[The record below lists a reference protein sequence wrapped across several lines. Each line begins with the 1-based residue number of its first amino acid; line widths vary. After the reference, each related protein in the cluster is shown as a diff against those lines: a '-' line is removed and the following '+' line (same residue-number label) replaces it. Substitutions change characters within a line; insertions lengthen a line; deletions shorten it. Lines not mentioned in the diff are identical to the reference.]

1 MRKNLAPL
9 LAAFIM
15 FTLFSCSSDDLAHD
29 EMGIN
34 TADLTLKLNRSSSP
48 CEKNLLGMVSNSKLS
63 IDCLSDLGGQ
73 TINMPKGV
81 ALNFDGGSLANGT
94 LNFNGGTID
103 GRLLSRGLK
112 ITGNVQLANNTYEFE
127 PSQWGIVQGWTNK
140 GNAKNNKEAI
150 MEAINQVKD
159 LGGNTLEIKEMDAY
173 LYVGN
178 EYNNP
183 NWYSAEEGVS
193 IPSNFTLK
201 MSNDTHLRVYPNNSE
216 RYALI
221 GMRGVTN
228 ATVEGGHLHGDRD
241 THSYNGGSHEWGIL
255 FEIEG
260 AQNSTVR
267 NVSMSEAAGD
277 GMTIHSLKFT
287 WEPDYRPAKNVTVDN
302 CTFDTNRRNNL
313 SITDGQDLIIENST
327 FKNAGVDTNKSK
339 GTNPRFAIDVEAHRQ
354 RENGE
359 IKYYE
364 KVDGLIIRNNT
375 ESGSAR
381 GGFLVSIGDNVTIEN
396 NNVSTSISYRYAK
409 GTIIRNNTLR
419 SPKKG
424 TGTALRGGM
433 AGTETISN
441 NKIYG
446 NKVYDFAMGILLYGK
461 DHQIYDNTLT
471 NCDESIFVKDIKNSK
486 INNNHI
492 KSNRNGSRGIFA
504 HFTTIENCEFVN
516 NDIDVLGSPFNF
528 TYVNRTSNE
537 KNFNVL
543 IKDNSFNSAWYYSQI
558 LNAHNLKFENNDIG
572 TSVKIQDAG
581 NLSFTRN
588 EINGSSDN
596 YPTLHFKGNSQN
608 VDIFYNTIIAHR
620 TDKGTVEDS
629 SQDKNEISEG
639 GNTWRYMNK

>member
-1 MRKNLAPL
+1 MRKNLTPL
-9 LAAFIM
+9 LAAFLM
-15 FTLFSCSSDDLAHD
+15 FILFSCASDDLAQD
-29 EMGIN
+29 EMSIE
-34 TADLTLKLNRSSSP
+34 TADLALKLDRSSSP
-48 CEKNLLGMVSNSKLS
+48 CGKNLLTMVSNSKLS

-81 ALNFDGGSLANGT
+81 ALDFNGGSLANGT

-112 ITGNVQLANNTYEFE
+112 ITGDVQLANKTLEFE
-127 PSQWGIVQGWTNK
+127 PSQWGIVQGWTNRK
-140 GNAKNNKEAI
+140 NAKENKLAIREAI
-150 MEAINQVKD
+150 DQVQA
-159 LGGNTLEIKEMDAY
+159 LGGNKLEIGTMDAY
-173 LYVGN
+173 FLVGN
-178 EYNNP
+178 DENKP
-183 NWYSAEEGVS
+183 NWYSAEEGIS

-201 MSNDTHLRVYPNNSE
+201 MNDNTHLRVYPNNYE
-216 RYALI
+216 RYALV

-228 ATVEGGHLHGDRD
+228 AKVEGGHLHGDRD
-241 THSYNGGSHEWGIL
+241 NHSYGGGSHEWGIL

-287 WEPDYRPAKNVTVDN
+287 FQSDYRPAKNIVVDG
-302 CTFDTNRRNNL
+302 CVFDKNRRNNL
-313 SITDGQDLIIENST
+313 SITDGQNLVVENSD

-339 GTNPRFAIDVEAHRQ
+339 GTNPRFAIDVEAHRE

-364 KVDGLIIRNNT
+364 LVDGLIIRNNT

-409 GTIIRNNTLR
+409 GTIIRNNILR

-424 TGTALRGGM
+424 SGTALRGGM

-446 NKVYDFAMGILLYGK
+446 NKVYDFNQGVLLYGK
-461 DHQIYDNTLT
+461 DHTVYNNTLI
-471 NCDESIFVKDIKNSK
+471 NCREAIFVKDIKNSK
-486 INNNHI
+486 INNNYI
-492 KSNRNGSRGIFA
+492 KSDINGSRGIFA
-504 HFTTIENCEFVN
+504 HFTTIENSEFVS
-516 NDIDVLGSPFNF
+516 NDVDVLGSPFNF
-528 TYVNRTSNE
+528 TYVNRTSKEN
-537 KNFNVL
+537 NFNVL
-543 IKDNSFNSAWYYSQI
+543 VKDNSFTSAWYYSQI
-558 LNAHNLKFENNDIG
+558 LNAHNIKFENNEIG
-572 TSVKIQDAG
+572 TSLKIQDAG
-581 NLSFTRN
+581 NLTFIKN
-588 EINGSSDN
+588 EIDGSSDN
-596 YPTLHFKGNSQN
+596 YPTLHFKGNSEN

-629 SQDKNEISEG
+629 SQHKNEISEG
-639 GNTWRYMNK
+639 GNTWKYINK

>member
-15 FTLFSCSSDDLAHD
+15 FTLFSCSSDDLAND
-29 EMGIN
+29 EMGIE

-81 ALNFDGGSLANGT
+81 TLDFDGGSLSNGT

-112 ITGNVQLANNTYEFE
+112 ITGNVQLANNTLEFE

-201 MSNDTHLRVYPNNSE
+201 MSNETHLRVYPNNSE

-228 ATVEGGHLHGDRD
+228 AKVEGGHLHGDRD
-241 THSYNGGSHEWGIL
+241 THSYSGGSHEWGIL

-287 WEPDYRPAKNVTVDN
+287 WEPDYRPAKNVTIDG

-313 SITDGQDLIIENST
+313 SITDGQDLIVENSI
-327 FKNAGVDTNKSK
+327 FKNAGVDTKKSK
-339 GTNPRFAIDVEAHRQ
+339 GTNPRFAIDVEAHRD
-354 RENGE
+354 RVNGQ

-364 KVDGLIIRNNT
+364 KVDGLIIRNNV
-375 ESGSAR
+375 ESGSER
-381 GGFLVSIGDNVTIEN
+381 GGFLVSIGDNVTLEGN
-396 NNVSTSISYRYAK
+396 TMEQSISYKYAN
-409 GTIIRNNTLR
+409 GTIIRNNTFKAK
-419 SPKKG
+419 KKG
-424 TGTALRGGM
+424 TLNAIRGGIS
-433 AGTETISN
+433 GTKTISN

-446 NKVYDFAMGILLYGK
+446 NKMNGYDLGIILYGRENIVYDNDIIDCNEA
-461 DHQIYDNTLT
+461 
-471 NCDESIFVKDIKNSK
+471 IFVKDIKFNK
-486 INNNHI
+486 INNNYI
-492 KSNRNGSRGIFA
+492 KSDLNGSRGIFA
-504 HFTTIENCEFVN
+504 HFTTIEDSEFVS

-528 TYVNRTSNE
+528 TYVNRTSKERDYNI
-537 KNFNVL
+537 L
-543 IKDNSFNSAWYYSQI
+543 IKDNSFYSAWYYSQI
-558 LNAHNLKFENNDIG
+558 LNAHNIKFENNDIG
-572 TSVKIQDAG
+572 TSIKIEDAG

-588 EINGSSDN
+588 EIDGSSDN
-596 YPTLHFKGNSQN
+596 YPTLHFKGNSEN
-608 VDIFYNTIIAHR
+608 IDIFYNKIIAHR

-629 SQDKNEISEG
+629 SQNANEITEG
-639 GNTWRYMNK
+639 GNTWKYMNK